1 MFWFNLIDL
10 GFLWS
15 IFIFL
20 FNFVVG
26 KWGVWKINC
35 FEYVIVFL
43 NLKDCFII
51 VCCFFLESYGWFI
64 YMDWVISICLMV
76 LN

>member
-43 NLKDCFII
+43 NLKDVLLLFVVFCWKVMVGLYI
-51 VCCFFLESYGWFI
+51 YGL
-64 YMDWVISICLMV
+64 S
-76 LN
+76 N